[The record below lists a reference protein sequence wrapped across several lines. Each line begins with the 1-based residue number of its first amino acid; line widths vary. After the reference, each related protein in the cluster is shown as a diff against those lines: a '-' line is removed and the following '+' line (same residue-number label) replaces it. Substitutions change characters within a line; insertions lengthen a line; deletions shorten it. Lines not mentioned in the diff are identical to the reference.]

1 MTGQDL
7 FSVLIVLIMIIC
19 IVLHIKR
26 KIELFSEDCWQNV
39 LITILF
45 VLSLIVT
52 LIVIGVWFSN
62 NWSTQIL

>member
-7 FSVLIVLIMIIC
+7 FSALTVLIMIIC

-26 KIELFSEDCWQNV
+26 KIELFNEYNWYDV
-39 LITILF
+39 FTTILF
-45 VLSLIVT
+45 VLSLIGT
-52 LIVIGVWFSN
+52 LIIVGIWFSN

>member
-7 FSVLIVLIMIIC
+7 FSGLTILIMIIC

-26 KIELFSEDCWQNV
+26 KIELFDDDYWYNV
-39 LITILF
+39 LATILF
-45 VLSLIVT
+45 VLSLIGTVI
-52 LIVIGVWFSN
+52 IVGIWFSN

>member
-7 FSVLIVLIMIIC
+7 FSALTVLIMIIC

-26 KIELFSEDCWQNV
+26 KIELFSEDCWYNV

-45 VLSLIVT
+45 VLSLIGT
-52 LIVIGVWFSN
+52 IIIVGIWFSN